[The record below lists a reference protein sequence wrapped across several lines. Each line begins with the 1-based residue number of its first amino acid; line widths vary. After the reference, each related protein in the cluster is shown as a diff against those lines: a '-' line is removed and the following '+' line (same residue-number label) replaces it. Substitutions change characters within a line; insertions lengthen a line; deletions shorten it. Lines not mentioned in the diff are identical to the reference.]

1 MKYCTVYH
9 KHSKAAQSANEII
22 INYTEDVKNLL
33 SFLLNKCSRQRVI
46 VQIIDFES
54 FIKNKEITKIIA
66 IKQKYPELNFSIL
79 IPNIFANSGTATDET
94 KIQFIQQ
101 LREYKIPFFTNDRCG
116 TWDQFYILSHLRVT
130 DIYVVEELGF
140 NLPTVSKIAKSRN
153 ISLRTFANVAQYG
166 TKPLPAKLH
175 FFIRPED
182 IPFYGQYI
190 DTIEFFKG
198 KEIDVIYDI
207 YTKDKRWGGNLQEI
221 ITDLPEPIYS
231 NYLFPG
237 WPDRRVECNRKCM
250 KGDYCTLCDN
260 YISIANQLREID
272 KKKKEDN

>member
-9 KHSKAAQSANEII
+9 KHSKAAQAANEII

-54 FIKNKEITKIIA
+54 FIKSKEITKIIA

-79 IPNIFANSGTATDET
+79 IPDIFTNGGTATDET

-116 TWDQFYILSHLRVT
+116 TWDKFYILSQLGVT
-130 DIYVVEELGF
+130 DVYVVEELGF
-140 NLPTVSKIAKSRN
+140 NLPTISQIAKSRN

-182 IPFYGQYI
+182 VPFYGQYI

-198 KEIDVIYDI
+198 KEIDVMYNI
-207 YTKDKRWGGNLQEI
+207 YTKDERWGGNLQEI

-250 KGDYCTLCDN
+250 KGGYCTLCDN